1 MFKCAG
7 CGEDLFSDA
16 MKFESNCG
24 WPSFDQEIAR
34 GKIIQTEDTSVG
46 MKRTEITCA
55 TCGGHLGHIFDDGPT
70 DTGKRYCVN
79 SASLT
84 FEPL

>member
-1 MFKCAG
+1 
-7 CGEDLFSDA
+7 